1 MTTITFLQRSLIRRP
16 TLFSHLNSDAPV
28 FGSWPSHTFLALAR
42 QIHQATGFKISIAS
56 TPLNIQYL
64 SSTFNSSSDEPENDH
79 IHLLELPFCSTDN
92 DLPPNTENSENLSLD
107 SIGKLLSASLS
118 LRKPFHSLVSDIAAK
133 QGHPPLCII
142 SDVFLGWATEVAS
155 SLGTVNVTF
164 ATSGAY
170 GTLASS
176 SLWLIFLIELHHF
189 LRNADGTDSWS
200 KFFQSQFSLSM
211 QSFGWLCNT
220 AEEFEPAGLEW
231 LRNFVKLP
239 DKSLPDDG
247 VSHWLG
253 RECEPFIW
261 VIRPPVGLNQKVN
274 LEQNTYQKDLK
285 KEWRKENKRSAGQHR
300 FEGGEESDRVVMAKK
315 VKEGDLRSK
324 AMVIKEQLR
333 ASVRDEGEDK
343 DLLLKLWMI
352 LSRPFNQKGRR
363 LIVSVNA

>member
-1 MTTITFLQRSLIRRP
+1 MLPFLAHGHLIP
-16 TLFSHLNSDAPV
+16 
-28 FGSWPSHTFLALAR
+28 FLALAR

-56 TPLNIQYL
+56 TPLNIH
-64 SSTFNSSSDEPENDH
+64 SSSDEPENDH

-176 SLWLIFLIELHHF
+176 SLWLNLPHRGRSDSDEFHLPGFPDSCRFHINQLHHF

-239 DKSLPDDG
+239 VWAIGPRISTRRAGKKLEISIEKCMEWLE
-247 VSHWLG
+247 SHSPASVLYISFG
-253 RECEPFIW
+253 SQNRTSPSQMMELAIGLEESAKPFIW
-261 VIRPPVGLNQKVN
+261 
-274 LEQNTYQKDLK
+274 
-285 KEWRKENKRSAGQHR
+285 
-300 FEGGEESDRVVMAKK
+300 
-315 VKEGDLRSK
+315 
-324 AMVIKEQLR
+324 LR

-343 DLLLKLWMI
+343 GSSVKALDDLIKTLQ
-352 LSRPFNQKGRR
+352 SKGQT
-363 LIVSVNA
+363 INSIS

>member
-1 MTTITFLQRSLIRRP
+1 MLPFLAHGHLIP
-16 TLFSHLNSDAPV
+16 
-28 FGSWPSHTFLALAR
+28 FLALAR

-133 QGHPPLCII
+133 QGHPPLCIYQMFSLDGQLKLRAVWGL
-142 SDVFLGWATEVAS
+142 SDSDEFHLPGFPDS
-155 SLGTVNVTF
+155 CRFHINQ
-164 ATSGAY
+164 
-170 GTLASS
+170 
-176 SLWLIFLIELHHF
+176 LHHF

-211 QSFGWLCNT
+211 QSFGWASSSATIVLKNDYSSLSVAASGIST
-220 AEEFEPAGLEW
+220 RRAGKKLEISIEKCMEW
-231 LRNFVKLP
+231 LE
-239 DKSLPDDG
+239 
-247 VSHWLG
+247 SHSPL
-253 RECEPFIW
+253 
-261 VIRPPVGLNQKVN
+261 RPPVGLNQKVN

-300 FEGGEESDRVVMAKK
+300 FEGGEESDRVGDGQ
-315 VKEGDLRSK
+315 EREGGDLRSK

-343 DLLLKLWMI
+343 GSSVKALDDLIKTLQ
-352 LSRPFNQKGRR
+352 SKGQT
-363 LIVSVNA
+363 INSIS